1 MIVHLAHNIPQR
13 SIHLNGWEFVSFVKG
28 NFEDSDNRKKIVLL
42 VKRRAT
48 KETKMI
54 MIFIDS
60 WKDINFSEQF
70 DLPEN
75 IFVVN
80 NSNLIMPQHHSKQI
94 SDPYCKYSSDKIMS
108 VYILPREKFKEKMIT
123 LII

>member
-1 MIVHLAHNIPQR
+1 M
-13 SIHLNGWEFVSFVKG
+13 
-28 NFEDSDNRKKIVLL
+28 
-42 VKRRAT
+42 KRRAT

-60 WKDINFSEQF
+60 WKDINFSEKF

-80 NSNLIMPQHHSKQI
+80 NSNLVMPQHHAKQI
-94 SDPYCKYSSDKIMS
+94 SDPYCMYSSDKIMS